1 MQVIEVEE
9 TQKGRMDCTTAD
21 VGYCYISLYY
31 KIYAIES
38 HFLMVLLNTPW
49 PGLIPALVLPGS
61 PSLLNFLLGRDS
73 VNHCCSPMTQAE
85 CSNCNAAE
93 AFTKAVHEFYHHKC
107 PICFCYNCSHAQNSK
122 HTLK

>member
-38 HFLMVLLNTPW
+38 HSLMVLLNTPW

-61 PSLLNFLLGRDS
+61 PSLLNFLLGRE
-73 VNHCCSPMTQAE
+73 TR
-85 CSNCNAAE
+85 
-93 AFTKAVHEFYHHKC
+93 
-107 PICFCYNCSHAQNSK
+107 
-122 HTLK
+122 